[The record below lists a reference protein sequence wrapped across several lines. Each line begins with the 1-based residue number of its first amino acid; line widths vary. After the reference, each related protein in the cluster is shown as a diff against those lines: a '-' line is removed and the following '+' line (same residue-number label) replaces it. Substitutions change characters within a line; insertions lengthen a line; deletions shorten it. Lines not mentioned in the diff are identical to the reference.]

1 MFKWIRYKLFG
12 KPVLCE
18 VQDADG
24 NFLKYT
30 RAYIK

>member
-1 MFKWIRYKLFG
+1 MIRWILYKLFG